1 MEEEKITLSFD
12 EAPAAPQLVLD
23 PAEEKPVVQP
33 KVEEAV
39 LSPEEEREV
48 EEFSKKIDITNTNM
62 VLQYGAGAQKKIAGF
77 SEGALQQVRSKDLGE
92 IGDTLS
98 NLVVEL
104 KGFDL
109 EEEEKNGFF
118 GMFKKASNRIT
129 AMKAKYDSAAVNV
142 DKICNILDGHQVQLM
157 KDVAMLDKMYAMNLT
172 YFKELSMYIIA
183 GKRRLESFRSHEL
196 KEAQEKAARSGL
208 PEDAQYAN
216 DLSSLCTSF
225 EKKLHDLELTRMV
238 SIQMGPQI
246 RMVQNNDSMMA
257 EKIQSTMVNTIPLW
271 KSQMVLALGLE
282 HSQQAM
288 EAQRAATDMTNEL
301 LRRNAEK
308 LKIGTIATAK
318 ETERGIV
325 DIETLRNTNATLIST
340 LDEVMRIQAEGRE
353 KRRAAEAELGKME
366 GELKQKLLEI
376 RN

>member
-1 MEEEKITLSFD
+1 
-12 EAPAAPQLVLD
+12 
-23 PAEEKPVVQP
+23 
-33 KVEEAV
+33 
-39 LSPEEEREV
+39 
-48 EEFSKKIDITNTNM
+48 
-62 VLQYGAGAQKKIAGF
+62 
-77 SEGALQQVRSKDLGE
+77 
-92 IGDTLS
+92 
-98 NLVVEL
+98 
-104 KGFDL
+104 
-109 EEEEKNGFF
+109 
-118 GMFKKASNRIT
+118 
-129 AMKAKYDSAAVNV
+129 
-142 DKICNILDGHQVQLM
+142 
-157 KDVAMLDKMYAMNLT
+157 
-172 YFKELSMYIIA
+172 
-183 GKRRLESFRSHEL
+183 
-196 KEAQEKAARSGL
+196 
-208 PEDAQYAN
+208 
-216 DLSSLCTSF
+216 
-225 EKKLHDLELTRMV
+225 
-238 SIQMGPQI
+238 
-246 RMVQNNDSMMA
+246 MMA
-257 EKIQSTMVNTIPLW
+257 EKIQSTLVNTIPLW